1 MEGRAREALDDKAG
15 VSMSMLELALLDWLL
30 VRRSKP
36 RNDILS
42 HKEQTNTQKG
52 TANIG

>member
-1 MEGRAREALDDKAG
+1 MEGWVGEALDDEAG
-15 VSMSMLELALLDWLL
+15 VFVSMSELALLDWLL
-30 VRRSKP
+30 VRCSKP

-42 HKEQTNTQKG
+42 HKEQTNTQTG